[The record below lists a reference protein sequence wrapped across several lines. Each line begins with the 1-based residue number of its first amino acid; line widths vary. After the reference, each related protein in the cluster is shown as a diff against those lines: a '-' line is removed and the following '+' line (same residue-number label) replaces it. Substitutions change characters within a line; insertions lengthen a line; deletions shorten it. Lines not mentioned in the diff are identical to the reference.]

1 MKKFLFTLLIIVFS
15 ISFLVEFIGDRLIKN
30 ILQENI
36 SSTLN
41 RDVSIEKLN
50 INYLSGEAS
59 GKDISLLNKK
69 FDGYLLKIDSIVVDL
84 DAFSIFSN
92 DIIINNV
99 LLENIKV
106 NYFFNF
112 SEQIISDNVRSLK
125 EDLENKNTYSK
136 SNKYFNIKN
145 LDAKNIS
152 LSASSP
158 NLNIE
163 KTIRLD
169 DMNFNNI
176 GNTSESKD
184 YKDIL
189 KDVFIDTTEIIK
201 EKIFNENFLERL
213 ENFDPN
219 QLEDKVKD
227 KLKNKLKKLIN

>member
-1 MKKFLFTLLIIVFS
+1 MKKFLILLLIIFS
-15 ISFLVEFIGDRLIKN
+15 SIYFLVEFIGDRLIKN

-41 RDVSIEKLN
+41 RDVSIKKLN

-69 FDGYLLKIDSIVVDL
+69 FDGYLLKIDFIVVDL
-84 DAFSIFSN
+84 DTFSIFSN

-106 NYFFNF
+106 NYYFNF

-201 EKIFNENFLERL
+201 EKIFNENFLEKL
-213 ENFDPN
+213 ENFDSN

-227 KLKNKLKKLIN
+227 KLKDKLKKLF

>member
-1 MKKFLFTLLIIVFS
+1 MKKFLTSLLVIVFS
-15 ISFLVEFIGDRLIKN
+15 IYFLAEFIGDRLIKN

-50 INYLSGEAS
+50 INYLSGEAR

-69 FDGYLLKIDSIVVDL
+69 FDGYLLKIDSIVVNL

-106 NYFFNF
+106 NYYFNF
-112 SEQIISDNVRSLK
+112 SDQIISDNVRSLK
-125 EDLENKNTYSK
+125 EDLENKNTYSQ

-152 LSASSP
+152 LSAFSP

-169 DMNFNNI
+169 DMNFNNV
-176 GNTSESKD
+176 GNTNESRD

-201 EKIFNENFLERL
+201 EKIFNENFLDKL

-219 QLEDKVKD
+219 QLENKVKD
-227 KLKNKLKKLIN
+227 KLKNKLKKLF

>member
-1 MKKFLFTLLIIVFS
+1 MKKFLISLMIIVFS
-15 ISFLVEFIGDRLIKN
+15 IYFLVEFIGDRLIKN

-41 RDVSIEKLN
+41 RDVSIETLN
-50 INYLSGEAS
+50 INYLSGEAK
-59 GKDISLLNKK
+59 GKDFSLLNKK
-69 FDGYLLKIDSIVVDL
+69 FDGYLLKIDSIVVEL
-84 DAFSIFSN
+84 DTFSIFSN
-92 DIIINNV
+92 HIIINNV

-106 NYFFNF
+106 NYYFNF
-112 SEQIISDNVRSLK
+112 SEQIIYDNVRSLK
-125 EDLENKNTYSK
+125 EDLENKNTYSQ

-169 DMNFNNI
+169 DMNFNNV
-176 GNTSESKD
+176 GNTSASRD

-189 KDVFIDTTEIIK
+189 KDIFINTSEIIK
-201 EKIFNENFLERL
+201 EKIFNENFLEKL
-213 ENFDPN
+213 ENFDSN
-219 QLEDKVKD
+219 QLEDKVKE
-227 KLKNKLKKLIN
+227 KLKNKLKKLF

>member
-1 MKKFLFTLLIIVFS
+1 M
-15 ISFLVEFIGDRLIKN
+15 
-30 ILQENI
+30 
-36 SSTLN
+36 
-41 RDVSIEKLN
+41 
-50 INYLSGEAS
+50 
-59 GKDISLLNKK
+59 
-69 FDGYLLKIDSIVVDL
+69 
-84 DAFSIFSN
+84 
-92 DIIINNV
+92 
-99 LLENIKV
+99 LENIKV

>member
-1 MKKFLFTLLIIVFS
+1 MKKFLLTLLIIVFS
-15 ISFLVEFIGDRLIKN
+15 IYFLVEFIGDRLIKN

-41 RDVSIEKLN
+41 RDVSIKKLN

>member
-1 MKKFLFTLLIIVFS
+1 MKKFLISLLIIVS
-15 ISFLVEFIGDRLIKN
+15 STYFLVEFIGDRLIKN
-30 ILQENI
+30 ILQKNI
-36 SSTLN
+36 SSALN
-41 RDVSIEKLN
+41 RDVLIKKLN
-50 INYLSGEAS
+50 INYLSGEAR

-99 LLENIKV
+99 LLKNIKV
-106 NYFFNF
+106 NYYFNF

-125 EDLENKNTYSK
+125 EDLENKNTYSR

-152 LSASSP
+152 LSAFSP
-158 NLNIE
+158 HLNIE

-176 GNTSESKD
+176 GNTNESRN
-184 YKDIL
+184 YKDTL
-189 KDVFIDTTEIIK
+189 KDVFIDSTEIVK
-201 EKIFNENFLERL
+201 EKIFNENFLEKL
-213 ENFDPN
+213 ENFDSN

-227 KLKNKLKKLIN
+227 KLKDKLKKLF

>member
-1 MKKFLFTLLIIVFS
+1 MKKFLISLLITVFS
-15 ISFLVEFIGDRLIKN
+15 IYFLVEFIGDRLIKN

-36 SSTLN
+36 SSALN
-41 RDVSIEKLN
+41 RDVSIKKLN
-50 INYLSGEAS
+50 INYLSGEAK

-69 FDGYLLKIDSIVVDL
+69 FDGYLLKIGSIVVDL
-84 DAFSIFSN
+84 DTFSIFSN
-92 DIIINNV
+92 DIIINNI

-106 NYFFNF
+106 NYYFNF

-125 EDLENKNTYSK
+125 EDLENKNTYSQ

-163 KTIRLD
+163 KNIRLD
-169 DMNFNNI
+169 DMNFNNV
-176 GNTSESKD
+176 GNTSASRD

-189 KDVFIDTTEIIK
+189 KDIFIDTSEIIK
-201 EKIFNENFLERL
+201 EKIFNENFLEKL
-213 ENFDPN
+213 ENFDSN

-227 KLKNKLKKLIN
+227 KLKNKLKKLF

>member
-15 ISFLVEFIGDRLIKN
+15 IYFLVEFIGDRLTKN

-59 GKDISLLNKK
+59 GKDISVLNKK